1 VAPRLNLRLSGAT
14 DPDGDRQDTGRGEPP
29 RFRQAERRYGC
40 YRRAA
45 VQQPAVIPIRQRP
58 RAGSR
63 HTGRAAEALMMTSPN
78 DLEHLNSE
86 HLNSEHLNSEHLN
99 SLYGAS
105 EDPWHM
111 RSG

>member
-1 VAPRLNLRLSGAT
+1 
-14 DPDGDRQDTGRGEPP
+14 
-29 RFRQAERRYGC
+29 
-40 YRRAA
+40 
-45 VQQPAVIPIRQRP
+45 
-58 RAGSR
+58 
-63 HTGRAAEALMMTSPN
+63 MMTSPN